1 MAPHLEESPKRDA
14 ASRLCW
20 PNPNV
25 ADGKS
30 ADGPTCTQC
39 GGSTADM
46 GGAEHCSSQCQEAE
60 RLTR

>member
-1 MAPHLEESPKRDA
+1 MAPHLQESPKRDA
-14 ASRLCW
+14 ASRLSW

-25 ADGKS
+25 VDTVS

-46 GGAEHCSSQCQEAE
+46 GGVEYCSSQCQEAE